1 MCTADQTRLE
11 AMASRIRPGKAE
23 LALDLSTTLCSV
35 KNISKKGPQNRRSL
49 GFARDD
55 KKERFA
61 KGKGSCCMESAVAK
75 ERAVAK

>member
-1 MCTADQTRLE
+1 
-11 AMASRIRPGKAE
+11 
-23 LALDLSTTLCSV
+23 V